1 MFYTG
6 KIVVLINR
14 GSASASELL
23 SGALRDNKRAL
34 LVGEKSFGKGSVQSR
49 VVLDKDIGFNITI
62 AKYYTPSGEMI
73 HKKGIT
79 PDKVVTFID
88 FSAGDEEEL
97 NKVNTE
103 KVISAFF
110 NSKTVDDR
118 NTRDEFKKYLSDK
131 GIKIS
136 DRISD
141 YILKY
146 EVARYHKPAIY
157 DLEFDNQ
164 LNTAL
169 KAF

>member
-1 MFYTG
+1 MKCRFST
-6 KIVVLINR
+6 ISIMC
-14 GSASASELL
+14 SANILRISRRKSL
-23 SGALRDNKRAL
+23 SNTTKRI
-34 LVGEKSFGKGSVQSR
+34 R
-49 VVLDKDIGFNITI
+49 I
-62 AKYYTPSGEMI
+62 
-73 HKKGIT
+73 
-79 PDKVVTFID
+79 
-88 FSAGDEEEL
+88 
-97 NKVNTE
+97 
-103 KVISAFF
+103 FF